1 MGRMKHLNYMLEN
14 NFSEDRIAWYIFC
27 NGRAGNW
34 HKCKAIA
41 KEMRIDYENT
51 RKEIENTNETEQE
64 EE

>member
-1 MGRMKHLNYMLEN
+1 MLEN